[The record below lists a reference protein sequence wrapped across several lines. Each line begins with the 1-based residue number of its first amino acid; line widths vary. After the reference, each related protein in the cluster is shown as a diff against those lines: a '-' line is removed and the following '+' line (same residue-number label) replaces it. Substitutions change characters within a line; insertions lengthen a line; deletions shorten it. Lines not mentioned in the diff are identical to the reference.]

1 MVDKVEKLKWAA
13 ESEPVLREAL
23 ARPWW
28 KLRFDTEL
36 EARFDQSIASLQSR
50 DARNNYF
57 LAAFFCDIF
66 AIADYRFLPDVYEIA
81 WLLRFLLIT
90 PMFMIAIWAEF
101 YTQRAFRRGW
111 ATMALMLV
119 TTGALMYPI
128 IISNSPDA
136 LHYHIGLI
144 VVVLFSNLLTDL
156 RFALALAA
164 SIVFLIMYILELI
177 VGLQLPGHVVSNYAM
192 VMLSI
197 VSLSLVATFRR
208 ERHLRTVFLM
218 LALLDISEQ
227 RQAAANA
234 ELRKLATLDPLTGL
248 ANRRLFDEEYPRLW
262 KDAVRKTQPL
272 SILFFDLDF
281 FKAYNDTY
289 GHAKGDEVLR
299 RFADVLA
306 ETAARRPLDL
316 AVRNGG
322 EEFIVV
328 LPDSSI
334 EVAVEIAQRLIKR
347 LAHLA
352 IPHEASSFG
361 VLTASVGVASGQP
374 KSDQLSSEY
383 VEQADVAVYRAKE
396 NGRNRVE
403 SIAL

>member
-1 MVDKVEKLKWAA
+1 M
-13 ESEPVLREAL
+13 
-23 ARPWW
+23 
-28 KLRFDTEL
+28 
-36 EARFDQSIASLQSR
+36 
-50 DARNNYF
+50 
-57 LAAFFCDIF
+57 
-66 AIADYRFLPDVYEIA
+66 
-81 WLLRFLLIT
+81 
-90 PMFMIAIWAEF
+90 
-101 YTQRAFRRGW
+101 
-111 ATMALMLV
+111 
-119 TTGALMYPI
+119 
-128 IISNSPDA
+128 
-136 LHYHIGLI
+136 
-144 VVVLFSNLLTDL
+144 
-156 RFALALAA
+156 
-164 SIVFLIMYILELI
+164 
-177 VGLQLPGHVVSNYAM
+177 
-192 VMLSI
+192 
-197 VSLSLVATFRR
+197 
-208 ERHLRTVFLM
+208 
-218 LALLDISEQ
+218 
-227 RQAAANA
+227 
-234 ELRKLATLDPLTGL
+234 
-248 ANRRLFDEEYPRLW
+248 W
-262 KDAVRKTQPL
+262 KDAIRKTQPL